1 MDVEIELQQG
11 EPRKMAIVR
20 NRIIEMIEGAIAPLL
35 DASPFDISIELTI
48 PKLAQHGDFATNVAL
63 SLSRL
68 LKQNPREIAGQIVRN
83 LNDTDGTIEK
93 IEIAGPGFINFF
105 IRPGAWHAVLR
116 DILGNPETYGRGSL
130 GNGKRVQVEFVS
142 ANPTGPLHIGHG
154 RGAATGDVL
163 ANILDACGY
172 SVQREYYI
180 NDAGNQMNTLG
191 RSLYYRYQ
199 ELLGEKIE
207 FPEDHYRGDYMK
219 ELAEE
224 FRREFADRY
233 LRAPLDDVL
242 DNFTRYAADHILAG
256 IRDDLDVFGVSF
268 DRWFSEQSLHD
279 EDAIVKTIDALEE
292 RGFIYTEEGA
302 KWFRSTAFGDEKD
315 RVVIRANGISTYFA
329 SDLAYHKNK
338 FDRGFDTVVDI
349 WGADHHGYVERMLAG
364 VEAMGR
370 KRTDLKII
378 LVQLVNLLRSGN
390 LVAMSTRAGE
400 FVTLREVIDEVG
412 KDAARYIFL
421 TRRSDSPL
429 DFDLEVAKMQSN
441 DNPVFY
447 VQYAHARLCSI
458 FEVAGERG
466 VTFDPAG
473 AVSSLERLELPQ
485 EFEIIKLLG
494 EYPEVLANCARS
506 FESHY
511 IPYYLHELVSLFHS
525 YYNQNRILGDDPEL
539 TRARLHLAAAVREV
553 IRNALTLLGVNAP
566 EKM

>member
-1 MDVEIELQQG
+1 MTT
-11 EPRKMAIVR
+11 VR

-35 DASPFDISIELTI
+35 GTTPLDIPIELSI

-63 SLSRL
+63 SLTRQ
-68 LKQNPREIAGQIVRN
+68 LKRNPREIATQIVKN
-83 LNDTDGTIEK
+83 ISESNGIFEK

-105 IRPGAWHAVLR
+105 VRAGAWHAVVR
-116 DILGNPETYGRGSL
+116 DILTAPDTYGQGQMGRGKL
-130 GNGKRVQVEFVS
+130 VQVEFVS

-163 ANILDACGY
+163 ANILTACGY
-172 SVQREYYI
+172 TVEREYYI

-207 FPEDHYRGDYMK
+207 FPEGHYRGDYMR
-219 ELAEE
+219 ELAED
-224 FRREFADRY
+224 FRREFSDRY
-233 LRAPLDDVL
+233 HRAPLDDVL
-242 DNFTRYAADHILAG
+242 PVFTRYAGDHILAG
-256 IRDDLDVFGVSF
+256 IKDDLSVFGVSF
-268 DRWFSEQSLHD
+268 DRYFSEQSLHD
-279 EDAIVKTIDALEE
+279 ENAIATTIEALQE
-292 RGFIYTEEGA
+292 RGYIYDEEGA

-329 SDLAYHKNK
+329 ADLAYHKNK
-338 FDRGFDTVVDI
+338 FDRGFDAVVDI

-364 VEAMGR
+364 IEAMGR
-370 KRTDLKII
+370 RRTDLKII

-412 KDAARYIFL
+412 KDAARFIFL

-458 FEVAGERG
+458 FEVARERG
-466 VTFDPAG
+466 VSFDPSG
-473 AVSSLERLELPQ
+473 QPEGLEHLALPQ

-506 FESHY
+506 LEPHY

-539 TRARLHLAAAVREV
+539 TRARLHLAAAVRV
-553 IRNALTLLGVNAP
+553 VLRNALNLLGVNAP